1 MSDRAWRQVSV
12 SAHECLGSRCPVF
25 DDCFVEKAR
34 REATQVDVVV
44 TNHAFMAIDAF
55 EGRVMLP
62 EHDLLVIDEGHELV
76 SRVTSTITD
85 EISPGMIRTA
95 ARKAGRQA
103 DSSSTMEEAVSYT
116 HLDVYKRQLGLNEN
130 AG

>member
-1 MSDRAWRQVSV
+1 
-12 SAHECLGSRCPVF
+12 
-25 DDCFVEKAR
+25 
-34 REATQVDVVV
+34 
-44 TNHAFMAIDAF
+44 MAIDAF

-103 DSSSTMEEAVSYT
+103 DSSSTMEEAADL
-116 HLDVYKRQLGLNEN
+116 LDGVLEGAPEGRLTGIPETLAMALGRVRDTATGRPVRAE
-130 AG
+130 ARGQGQGRCRRDASGGARRG